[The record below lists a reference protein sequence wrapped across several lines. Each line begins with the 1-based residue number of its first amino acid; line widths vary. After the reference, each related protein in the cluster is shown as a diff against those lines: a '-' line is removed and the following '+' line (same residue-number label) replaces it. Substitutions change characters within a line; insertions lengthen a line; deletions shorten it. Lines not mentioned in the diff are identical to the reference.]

1 MSRSLSL
8 FTAVIL
14 AISAM
19 SAAAPVESTA
29 SVSIDNNIASVD
41 ISLNK
46 REERRFRKRAKHA
59 KRGSST
65 YSGTATWFLPASEGG
80 SQGACGPSEG
90 NNSNIVALNVAQYGN
105 TSKKSSW
112 CGKKIKITGPKG
124 STISKI
130 NDACPGCSKGDLDLT
145 PVVFKKVVGDM
156 NKGVGKIT
164 WKVV

>member
-8 FTAVIL
+8 ITAIIL
-14 AISAM
+14 AMSAM
-19 SAAAPVESTA
+19 STAAPVEST
-29 SVSIDNNIASVD
+29 VTTSIDNNTASFNVP
-41 ISLNK
+41 LNT
-46 REERRFRKRAKHA
+46 REERRFKKRAQLRKR
-59 KRGSST
+59 GQS

-112 CGKKIKITGPKG
+112 CGKKIKIKGPKG
-124 STISKI
+124 TTISKI
-130 NDACPGCSKGDLDLT
+130 NDACPGCKKGDLDLT

-164 WKVV
+164 WSLA